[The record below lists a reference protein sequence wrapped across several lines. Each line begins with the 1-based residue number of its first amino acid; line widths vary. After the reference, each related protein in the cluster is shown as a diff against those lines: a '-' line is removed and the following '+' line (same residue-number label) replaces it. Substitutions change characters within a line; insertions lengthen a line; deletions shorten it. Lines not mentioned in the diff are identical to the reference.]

1 MTISPHCY
9 FFSIIVNMILLEA
22 QSILKLTLNK
32 TNNLLKLLKNI
43 KLKVRIKMSDT
54 KEKTKI
60 QEINWVIIGI
70 WIILL
75 IATWLIFWVNA
86 PNMALFII
94 AIAITIAGPA
104 LNYGLLWYK
113 TSKTNKN

>member
-1 MTISPHCY
+1 
-9 FFSIIVNMILLEA
+9 
-22 QSILKLTLNK
+22 
-32 TNNLLKLLKNI
+32 
-43 KLKVRIKMSDT
+43 MSEV

-60 QEINWVIIGI
+60 QEINWLIIGI
-70 WIILL
+70 WIVLMI
-75 IATWLIFWVNA
+75 IMWPIFWVNA

-113 TSKTNKN
+113 TSKTKKN

>member
-1 MTISPHCY
+1 
-9 FFSIIVNMILLEA
+9 
-22 QSILKLTLNK
+22 
-32 TNNLLKLLKNI
+32 
-43 KLKVRIKMSDT
+43 MSDVKKPPT
-54 KEKTKI
+54 YK
-60 QEINWVIIGI
+60 EINWVIMGI
-70 WIILL
+70 WIVLMVIM
-75 IATWLIFWVNA
+75 WLIFWVNA